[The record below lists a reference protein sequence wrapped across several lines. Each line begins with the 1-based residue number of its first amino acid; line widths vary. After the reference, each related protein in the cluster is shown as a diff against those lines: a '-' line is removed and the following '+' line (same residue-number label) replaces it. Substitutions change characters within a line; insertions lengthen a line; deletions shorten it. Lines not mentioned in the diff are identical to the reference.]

1 MTYRKIKKAYARR
14 FGCVFFVKISKH
26 GKSCRKKSKAI
37 TAGIMKNALYANRPY
52 LGITGSG
59 MKDKYHE

>member
-14 FGCVFFVKISKH
+14 FGCVFFIKLSKH
-26 GKSCRKKSKAI
+26 RKSCMKKSKAI
-37 TAGIMKNALYANRPY
+37 TAFKMKNALYANRPY
-52 LGITGSG
+52 LGVIGSG

>member
-1 MTYRKIKKAYARR
+1 MKYRKIKKAYARR
-14 FGCVFFVKISKH
+14 FGCVFYIKLSKH
-26 GKSCRKKSKAI
+26 GKSSMKKSKAF
-37 TAGIMKNALYANRPY
+37 TAFKMKIALYANRPY

>member
-14 FGCVFFVKISKH
+14 FGCVFFIKFSKH
-26 GKSCRKKSKAI
+26 GKSCMKKSKAF
-37 TAGIMKNALYANRPY
+37 TAFKMKIALYANRPY